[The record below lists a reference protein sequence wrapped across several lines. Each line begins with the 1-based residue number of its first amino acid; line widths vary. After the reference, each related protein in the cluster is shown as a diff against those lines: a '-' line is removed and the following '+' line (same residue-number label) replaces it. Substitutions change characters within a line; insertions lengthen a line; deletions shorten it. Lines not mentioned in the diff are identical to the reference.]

1 MNIAIKMYGYSYIDR
16 IHKCS
21 NEWQRHWSRYSSF
34 SKSPVWPNA
43 IPVFQKIE
51 RKKKD
56 MVKSNTHQQR

>member
-1 MNIAIKMYGYSYIDR
+1 MNIAIKMYGYSYIGR
-16 IHKCS
+16 IHNCS

-51 RKKKD
+51 EKKIW
-56 MVKSNTHQQR
+56 